1 MSFKKTVTF
10 SAKVSDFTDGTVS
23 ARVQAENSVLN
34 QLVQWIMLNLPSLQQ
49 LEKIE
54 IGDSAWSGYPL
65 FDVNSGVPSQ
75 VSSYLSGTTFA
86 QLSDVYI
93 LGKNKNNW
101 CLSACVDQHVL
112 SLAPTCSLEFQ
123 NALNATT
130 ERNLSIMIAQVRRHK
145 NSVNRKNVAGAFDL
159 CTFTTSGDDVELTID
174 FWKTSSTLVFA
185 LRGTNDFCF
194 ISAGGDVDSFGFS
207 TSDTTYGR
215 TVVFDFSEP
224 MQAAAVTQTLGGIS
238 NRSIDVCLG
247 ENYAT
252 SNDPFFWGNMSSS
265 SNMTYSAASS
275 VPTYFPIY
283 MHRLINLSDTSRS
296 MLVDRIAYCDI
307 AAANFPRIDSDELYL
322 RKIYIGNTRNIAP
335 ILVSYTPGTLYSKS
349 VYSVNGKYYLC
360 LQNGWSSYM
369 IEVSDQ
375 GD

>member
-1 MSFKKTVTF
+1 MTFKKTVTF

-34 QLVQWIMLNLPSLQQ
+34 QFVQWILLNLPSLQQ

-65 FDVNSGVPSQ
+65 FDVNSGVPSD

-130 ERNLSIMIAQVRRHK
+130 ARDFSIMIAQVRRHR
-145 NSVNRKNVAGAFDL
+145 VFANRKDCGGCIDL
-159 CTFTTSGDDVELTID
+159 FSFATSGDDVAMTVD
-174 FWKTSSTLVFA
+174 FWKKSTSLVFA
-185 LRGTNDFCF
+185 SHGNNDFCF
-194 ISAGGDVDSFGFS
+194 ISAGGDVDSFGYS
-207 TSDTTYGR
+207 LSGNYGR
-215 TVVFDFSEP
+215 NQVFDFSEP
-224 MQAAAVTQTLGGIS
+224 MQASDVTQNTSGIS
-238 NRSIDVCLG
+238 SRSASECLN

-252 SNDPFFWGNMSSS
+252 SKDPFYWGSMSSS
-265 SNMTYSAASS
+265 SNMTYGSANSDY
-275 VPTYFPIY
+275 YFPIY
-283 MHRLINLSDTSRS
+283 MHRVINVFDTSKS
-296 MLVDRIAYCDI
+296 MLDYRIAYCDMV
-307 AAANFPRIDSDELYL
+307 AANFPRIDSDELYL

>member
-1 MSFKKTVTF
+1 MTFKKTVTF

-34 QLVQWIMLNLPSLQQ
+34 QLVQWILLNLPSLQQ

-65 FDVNSGVPSQ
+65 FDVNSSVPAQ
-75 VSSYLSGTTFA
+75 VSAYLTGGQYS

-130 ERNLSIMIAQVRRHK
+130 ARDLSIMIAQVRRHK
-145 NSVNRKNVAGAFDL
+145 NKKNRKDVAGALDL

-174 FWKTSSTLVFA
+174 FWKTLSTLVFA

-207 TSDTTYGR
+207 TSDTSSGR
-215 TVVFDFSEP
+215 NIAFDFSEP
-224 MQAAAVTQTLGGIS
+224 MQAAAVTQTLGSITY
-238 NRSIDVCLG
+238 RSIDVCLR

-265 SNMTYSAASS
+265 GTMTYISS
-275 VPTYFPIY
+275 GVEYSFPIY
-283 MHRLINLSDTSRS
+283 MHTFVPKSATDRS
-296 MLVDRIAYCDI
+296 MRENRINYVDLTG
-307 AAANFPRIDSDELYL
+307 ANYPRIDSDELYL

>member
-10 SAKVSDFTDGTVS
+10 SAKVSDYTDGTVS

-34 QLVQWIMLNLPSLQQ
+34 QFVQWILLNLPSLQQ
-49 LEKIE
+49 LQKIE

-65 FDVNSGVPSQ
+65 FDVNSGVPSE
-75 VSSYLSGTTFA
+75 VSSYLYGTTFA

-101 CLSACVDQHVL
+101 CLSVCVDQHVL

-123 NALNATT
+123 NGLNASSACD
-130 ERNLSIMIAQVRRHK
+130 LSIMIAQIRKHYYTSNRT
-145 NSVNRKNVAGAFDL
+145 NAGGALPLVNFA
-159 CTFTTSGDDVELTID
+159 TTGDDVELTID
-174 FWKTSSTLVFA
+174 FWKTSASLVFA
-185 LRGTNDFCF
+185 SRGNNDFCF
-194 ISAGGDVDSFGFS
+194 ISAGGDVDSFGYS
-207 TSDTTYGR
+207 LSGSYGR
-215 TVVFDFSEP
+215 NIVFDFSEP
-224 MQAAAVTQTLGGIS
+224 MQASEVTQNLPS
-238 NRSIDVCLG
+238 ERYRSENECLS

-252 SNDPFFWGNMSSS
+252 SCDPFFWGNMSTSGG
-265 SNMTYSAASS
+265 MTYASGS
-275 VPTYFPIY
+275 RIYYLPIY
-283 MHRLINLSDTSRS
+283 MHSLINVFDTSES
-296 MLVDRIAYCDI
+296 MLNDRIAYCDI
-307 AAANFPRIDSDELYL
+307 AGANYPRIDSDELYL

-335 ILVSYTPGTLYSKS
+335 ILLSYTPGTLYSKS

>member
-1 MSFKKTVTF
+1 MTFKKTVTF

-34 QLVQWIMLNLPSLQQ
+34 QFVQWILLNLPSLQQ

-65 FDVNSGVPSQ
+65 FDVNSGVPSG

-130 ERNLSIMIAQVRRHK
+130 ARDFSIMIAQVRRHRLFA
-145 NSVNRKNVAGAFDL
+145 NRKDVGGCIDL
-159 CTFTTSGDDVELTID
+159 FSFATSGDDVAMTVD
-174 FWKTSSTLVFA
+174 FWKTSTSLVFA
-185 LRGTNDFCF
+185 SHGNNDFCF
-194 ISAGGDVDSFGFS
+194 ISAGGDVDSFGYS
-207 TSDTTYGR
+207 LSGSLGR
-215 TVVFDFSEP
+215 NQVFDFSEP
-224 MQAAAVTQTLGGIS
+224 MQASDVTQNTSGIS
-238 NRSIDVCLG
+238 SRSASECLN

-252 SNDPFFWGNMSSS
+252 SKDPFYWGSMSSS
-265 SNMTYSAASS
+265 SNMTYGSANSDY
-275 VPTYFPIY
+275 YFPIY
-283 MHRLINLSDTSRS
+283 MHRVINVSDTSKS
-296 MLVDRIAYCDI
+296 MLDYRIAYCDM

-335 ILVSYTPGTLYSKS
+335 ILVSYTPGTLHSKS

>member
-1 MSFKKTVTF
+1 MTFKKTVTF
-10 SAKVSDFTDGTVS
+10 SAKVSDFTDGTVA

-34 QLVQWIMLNLPSLQQ
+34 QFVQWILLNLPSLQQ

-65 FDVNSGVPSQ
+65 FDVNSGVPSG
-75 VSSYLSGTTFA
+75 VSSYLSGMTYS

-130 ERNLSIMIAQVRRHK
+130 ARDLSIMIAQVRRHRYFANK
-145 NSVNRKNVAGAFDL
+145 VDVGGCINLFSFA
-159 CTFTTSGDDVELTID
+159 TSGDDVEMTVD
-174 FWKTSSTLVFA
+174 FWKTSTSLVFA
-185 LRGTNDFCF
+185 SRGNNDFCF
-194 ISAGGDVDSFGFS
+194 ISAGGDVDSFGYS
-207 TSDTTYGR
+207 LSGSYGR
-215 TVVFDFSEP
+215 NIVFDFSEP
-224 MQAAAVTQTLGGIS
+224 MQASDVTQTATS
-238 NRSIDVCLG
+238 VSYRSANDCLH

-252 SNDPFFWGNMSSS
+252 SNDPFFWGNMSSYS
-265 SNMTYSAASS
+265 IMTYSQTSS
-275 VPTYFPIY
+275 GAYFPIY
-283 MHRLINLSDTSRS
+283 MHRLINVFDTSKS